1 MSIVKTQSRRLFL
14 VGLFVFRLGHNAMR
28 AKKIS
33 QVKELAKGQVW
44 KLPDSHIEILEIGKR
59 LTHYRHYR
67 AIDAKRVPIQLT
79 NIATIQAYL
88 KSNKAVLIQQ
98 RPQAR

>member
-1 MSIVKTQSRRLFL
+1 
-14 VGLFVFRLGHNAMR
+14 MR

-88 KSNKAVLIQQ
+88 KTNKAVLIQQ
-98 RPQAR
+98 RPQAQAR

>member
-1 MSIVKTQSRRLFL
+1 MSIVKTQSRSLFSS
-14 VGLFVFRLGHNAMR
+14 GCLFSRGYNGMR
-28 AKKIS
+28 AKKITE
-33 QVKELAKGQVW
+33 VKELAKGQVW

-88 KSNKAVLIQQ
+88 KSNKAILIQQ